1 MSEKRNKKS
10 RKIKVLRDLSY
21 FESFLSLELSGETG
35 IRTPGASQHNGF
47 QDRRNRP
54 LCHLSK
60 TSFSRSTSLL
70 SGAKVQIIFNSANI
84 LPVFSRINCIFAS
97 MIYPQNFEQKIGFDQ
112 IRQLLKEK
120 CLSTLGEERV
130 TDMAFSDR
138 FSEVEE
144 HLDQVFEFVR
154 ILREEDNFPAQY
166 FFDVR
171 PSLKRIRVEGMYL
184 DEQELFDLRRSLETI
199 RDIVRFLQKSEGEEE
214 ETASPYPCLKRLAGD
229 ITVFPQLIGKINGIL
244 SPYGKIKDN
253 ASAELARI
261 RRELASTM
269 GSISRSLNNI
279 LRNAQSEGIVDKDVA
294 PTMRDGR
301 LVIPVVPALKRKIK
315 GIVHDESAS
324 GKTVFIEP
332 AEVVEANNRIRELE
346 GDERREIIRILVEFS
361 NLLRPSIP
369 DILLSYEFLAE
380 IDFIRAKA
388 LFSEQITGLKPAFE
402 NKQVLDWTM
411 AVHPLLQLSLAKHG
425 KKVVPLDIELSEK
438 QRILIIS
445 GPNAGGKSV
454 CLKTVGLLQYML
466 QCGLLIPMH
475 ERSHAGIFSNIF
487 IDIGDEQSIED
498 DLSTYSSHL
507 TNMKIMMKN
516 CNERSLILIDE
527 FGGGTEPQIGGAIA
541 EAVLKRFNQKQ
552 TFGVITTH
560 YQNLKHFAED
570 HEGVVNGAML
580 YDRHLMQA
588 LFQLQIGNPGSSFA
602 VEIARKI
609 GLPEDVIADAS
620 EIVGS
625 EYINADKYLQDI
637 VRDKRYWEGKR
648 QTIRQREKHMEETI
662 TRYQTEIEDLQKSRK
677 EILRKAKEEA
687 EQLMQEANARIE
699 NTIRTIKEA
708 QAEKEKTRQARQELA
723 DFRQSM
729 EALAAKEQE
738 EKIARKIEKL
748 KEKQNRKKEKKANK
762 DQGNMLSAQASAE
775 QQARKEAERLA
786 AIVPGS
792 NVRIKGQTS
801 VGEVMEV
808 NGKNATVAFGSIK
821 TTVKLD
827 RLERTNAQPKQ
838 ADVSAKSTY
847 ISSQTQD
854 SMYEKKLNFKQDI
867 DVRGMRGDEA
877 LQAVTYFI
885 DDAILVGMSRVRILH
900 GTGTGIL
907 RTLIRQY
914 LQTVP
919 GISHFA
925 DEHIQFGGAGITVVD
940 LS

>member
-1 MSEKRNKKS
+1 
-10 RKIKVLRDLSY
+10 
-21 FESFLSLELSGETG
+21 
-35 IRTPGASQHNGF
+35 
-47 QDRRNRP
+47 
-54 LCHLSK
+54 
-60 TSFSRSTSLL
+60 
-70 SGAKVQIIFNSANI
+70 
-84 LPVFSRINCIFAS
+84 

-112 IRQLLKEK
+112 IRQLLKDK

-130 TDMAFSDR
+130 NEMNFSDH
-138 FSEVEE
+138 FEEVDE
-144 HLDQVFEFVR
+144 LLNQVAEFVR
-154 ILREEDNFPAQY
+154 IIQEEDNFPDQF

-171 PSLKRIRVEGMYL
+171 PSLKRIRIEGMYM

-199 RDIVRFLQKSEGEEE
+199 RDIVRFLQRNDEEE
-214 ETASPYPCLKRLAGD
+214 SDCPYPSLKKLAGD
-229 ITVFPQLIGKINGIL
+229 ITVFPQLITKIDGIL
-244 SPYGKIKDN
+244 NKYGKIKDN
-253 ASAELARI
+253 ASTELSRI
-261 RRELASTM
+261 RRELANTM
-269 GSISRSLNNI
+269 GSISRSLNSI
-279 LRNAQSEGIVDKDVA
+279 LRNAQSEGYVDKDVA

-301 LVIPVVPALKRKIK
+301 LVIPVAPGLKRKIK

-346 GDERREIIRILVEFS
+346 GDERREIIRILTEFS
-361 NLLRPSIP
+361 NTLRPSIP
-369 DILLSYEFLAE
+369 EILQSYEFLAE
-380 IDFIRAKA
+380 IDFIRAKSHFA
-388 LFSEQITGLKPAFE
+388 IQTNSIKPSLENEQL
-402 NKQVLDWTM
+402 LDWTM

-425 KKVVPLDIELSEK
+425 KKVVPLDIELNLK
-438 QRILIIS
+438 RRILIIS

-466 QCGLLIPMH
+466 QCGMLVPMH
-475 ERSHAGIFSNIF
+475 ERSHVGLFGSIF

-541 EAVLKRFNQKQ
+541 EAVLKRFNIKG

-662 TRYQTEIEDLQKSRK
+662 ARYQAEMEELQKSRK
-677 EILRKAKEEA
+677 EIIRQAKEEA
-687 EQLMQEANARIE
+687 ERLLQESNARIE

-708 QAEKEKTRQARQELA
+708 QAEKEKTRLVRQELA
-723 DFRQSM
+723 DFRESIDN
-729 EALAAKEQE
+729 LTSKELE
-738 EKIARKIEKL
+738 DKIARKMEKL
-748 KEKQNRKKEKKANK
+748 KEKQNRKKEKKQNGTK
-762 DQGNMLSAQASAE
+762 E
-775 QQARKEAERLA
+775 QPAVQQTPKATPITEGC
-786 AIVPGS
+786 P
-792 NVRIKGQTS
+792 VRIKGQSS
-801 VGEVMEV
+801 VGEVLEI
-808 NGKNATVAFGSIK
+808 NGKNAVVAFGSIK
-821 TTVKLD
+821 TTVKTE
-827 RLERTNAQPKQ
+827 RLERSNAVPQKQ
-838 ADVSAKSTY
+838 ESAKS
-847 ISSQTQD
+847 SFVSNQTQD

-877 LQAVTYFI
+877 LQAVTYFV

-914 LQTVP
+914 LQTIP
-919 GISHFA
+919 GVRHFA
-925 DEHIQFGGAGITVVD
+925 DEHIQLGGAGITVVD
-940 LS
+940 LA

>member
-1 MSEKRNKKS
+1 
-10 RKIKVLRDLSY
+10 
-21 FESFLSLELSGETG
+21 
-35 IRTPGASQHNGF
+35 
-47 QDRRNRP
+47 
-54 LCHLSK
+54 
-60 TSFSRSTSLL
+60 
-70 SGAKVQIIFNSANI
+70 
-84 LPVFSRINCIFAS
+84 

-112 IRQLLKEK
+112 IRQLLKDK

-130 TDMAFSDR
+130 NEMNFSDH
-138 FSEVEE
+138 FEEVDE
-144 HLDQVFEFVR
+144 LLNQVAEFVR
-154 ILREEDNFPAQY
+154 IIQEEDNFPDQF

-171 PSLKRIRVEGMYL
+171 PSLKRIRIEGMYM

-199 RDIVRFLQKSEGEEE
+199 RDIIRFLQRNDEEE
-214 ETASPYPCLKRLAGD
+214 SDCPYPSLKKLAGD
-229 ITVFPQLIGKINGIL
+229 ITVFPQLITKIDGIL
-244 SPYGKIKDN
+244 NKYGKIKDN
-253 ASAELARI
+253 ASTELSRI
-261 RRELASTM
+261 RRELANTM
-269 GSISRSLNNI
+269 GSISRSLNSI
-279 LRNAQSEGIVDKDVA
+279 LRNAQSEGYVDKDVA

-301 LVIPVVPALKRKIK
+301 LVIPVAPGLKRKIK

-346 GDERREIIRILVEFS
+346 GDERREIIRILTEFS
-361 NLLRPSIP
+361 NTLRPSIP
-369 DILLSYEFLAE
+369 EILQSYEFLAE
-380 IDFIRAKA
+380 IDFIRAKSHFA
-388 LFSEQITGLKPAFE
+388 IQTNSIKPSLENEQL
-402 NKQVLDWTM
+402 LDWTM

-425 KKVVPLDIELSEK
+425 KKVVPLDIELNLK
-438 QRILIIS
+438 RRILIIS

-466 QCGLLIPMH
+466 QCGMLVPMH
-475 ERSHAGIFSNIF
+475 ERSHVGLFGSIF

-541 EAVLKRFNQKQ
+541 EAVLKRFNIKG

-662 TRYQTEIEDLQKSRK
+662 ARYQAEMEELQKSRK
-677 EILRKAKEEA
+677 EIIRQAKEEA
-687 EQLMQEANARIE
+687 ERLLQESNARIE

-708 QAEKEKTRQARQELA
+708 QAEKEKTRLVRQELA
-723 DFRQSM
+723 DFRESIDN
-729 EALAAKEQE
+729 LTSKEQE
-738 EKIARKIEKL
+738 DKIARKMEKL
-748 KEKQNRKKEKKANK
+748 KEKQNRKKEKKQNGSK
-762 DQGNMLSAQASAE
+762 E
-775 QQARKEAERLA
+775 QPAVQQTPKATPITEGC
-786 AIVPGS
+786 P
-792 NVRIKGQTS
+792 VRIKGQSS
-801 VGEVMEV
+801 VGEVLEI
-808 NGKNATVAFGSIK
+808 NGKNAVVAFGSIK
-821 TTVKLD
+821 TTVKTE
-827 RLERTNAQPKQ
+827 RLERSNAVPQKQ
-838 ADVSAKSTY
+838 ESAKS
-847 ISSQTQD
+847 SFVSNQTQD

-877 LQAVTYFI
+877 LQAVTYFV

-914 LQTVP
+914 LQTIP
-919 GISHFA
+919 GVRHFA
-925 DEHIQFGGAGITVVD
+925 DEHIQLGGAGITVVD
-940 LS
+940 LA

>member
-1 MSEKRNKKS
+1 MRE
-10 RKIKVLRDLSY
+10 
-21 FESFLSLELSGETG
+21 
-35 IRTPGASQHNGF
+35 
-47 QDRRNRP
+47 
-54 LCHLSK
+54 
-60 TSFSRSTSLL
+60 
-70 SGAKVQIIFNSANI
+70 SGAKVQMIFKSANY
-84 LPVFSRINCIFAS
+84 LKFFSTKNCIFATHIERKQ
-97 MIYPQNFEQKIGFDQ
+97 MIYPHNFEQKIGFDQ
-112 IRQLLKEK
+112 IRQLLKDK

-130 TDMAFSDR
+130 EEMNFSDQFDDVQER
-138 FSEVEE
+138 
-144 HLDQVFEFVR
+144 LNQITEFIR
-154 ILREEDNFPAQY
+154 IIQEEDNFPAQY

-199 RDIVRFLQKSEGEEE
+199 RDIVRFLNKNEEE
-214 ETASPYPCLKRLAGD
+214 EEDNPYPSLKKLAGD
-229 ITVFPQLIGKINGIL
+229 IAVFPQLITKIDSIL
-244 SPYGKIKDN
+244 DKYGKIKDN
-253 ASAELARI
+253 ASSELSRI
-261 RRELASTM
+261 RRELSSTM
-269 GSISRSLNNI
+269 NSISRSLSSI
-279 LRNAQSEGIVDKDVA
+279 LRSAQSEGYVDKDVA

-301 LVIPVVPALKRKIK
+301 LVIPVAPGLKRKIK

-324 GKTVFIEP
+324 GRTVFIEP

-346 GDERREIIRILVEFS
+346 GEERREIIRILVAFS
-361 NLLRPSIP
+361 ETVRPSIP
-369 DILLSYEFLAE
+369 EILQSYEFLAE
-380 IDFIRAKA
+380 IDFIKAKSHFA
-388 LFSEQITGLKPAFE
+388 IQTNSIKPALE
-402 NKQVLDWTM
+402 STQILDWTM
-411 AVHPLLQLSLAKHG
+411 AVHPLLQISLAKQG
-425 KKVVPLDIELSEK
+425 KKVVPLDIELNGS

-466 QCGLLIPMH
+466 QCGMLIPLH
-475 ERSHAGIFSNIF
+475 ERSHAGMFGSIF

-507 TNMKIMMKN
+507 TNMKMMIKN

-541 EAVLKRFNQKQ
+541 EAVLKRYNDKH
-552 TFGVITTH
+552 TYGVITTH

-580 YDRHLMQA
+580 YDRHLMQP

-648 QTIRQREKHMEETI
+648 QTIRQREKHMETTI
-662 TRYQTEIEDLQKSRK
+662 VRYEEEIEELRKSRK
-677 EILRKAKEEA
+677 EIIRQAKEEA
-687 EQLMQEANARIE
+687 ERMLQDSNAKIE

-708 QAEKEKTRQARQELA
+708 QADKEKTRQARQELS
-723 DFRQSM
+723 DFRQAM
-729 EALAAKEQE
+729 EDAAARELD
-738 EKIARKIEKL
+738 EKIAKKMQKL
-748 KEKQNRKKEKKANK
+748 QEKQSRKKEKKQEVAK
-762 DQGNMLSAQASAE
+762 TTSVTTPKVDVITVGS
-775 QQARKEAERLA
+775 
-786 AIVPGS
+786 IVK
-792 NVRIKGQTS
+792 IKGQTS
-801 VGEVMEV
+801 VGEVLEIS
-808 NGKNATVAFGSIK
+808 GKNATIAFGSIK
-821 TTVKLD
+821 TTVKLE
-827 RLERTNAQPKQ
+827 RLERSNTTPPKKEN
-838 ADVSAKSTY
+838 AKSTFV
-847 ISSQTQD
+847 SSETHDQ
-854 SMYEKKLNFKQDI
+854 MYEKKLNFKQDL

-877 LQAVTYFI
+877 IQAVTYFV

-919 GISHFA
+919 GIKHVA
-925 DEHIQFGGAGITVVD
+925 DEHVQFGGAGITVID
-940 LS
+940 LA